1 MKRFFIFAGP
11 NGSGKSSVISSLK
24 NSVYASPLSG
34 RDIDF
39 DVMTYVNADFCARQD
54 PEISQMPAGKERDVA
69 AWNATNRWRD
79 DTLQSQGCEVVYLS
93 SADMQEVFEQLPRIS
108 GCE

>member
-1 MKRFFIFAGP
+1 M
-11 NGSGKSSVISSLK
+11 
-24 NSVYASPLSG
+24 YASPLSG

-79 DTLQSQGCEVVYLS
+79 DTLQLGLDCNGKQFSLMRAGWKRFTKPAILDTMLS
-93 SADMQEVFEQLPRIS
+93 LFM
-108 GCE
+108 